1 MALAQ
6 TTLELFATFTFQ
18 PKNESRNMLI
28 SQQRSSGT
36 PTLSY
41 VMVIWG
47 CWVSFLWYIIPANF
61 SVQLFLKYPF
71 LWIILKAP

>member
-6 TTLELFATFTFQ
+6 TTLELFATFTLQ
-18 PKNESRNMLI
+18 TNRNMLI

-41 VMVIWG
+41 VMVIWE
-47 CWVSFLWYIIPANF
+47 CCENMVANI
-61 SVQLFLKYPF
+61 SVQLSVKCLI

>member
-18 PKNESRNMLI
+18 TNRNILI
-28 SQQRSSGT
+28 SQQCS
-36 PTLSY
+36 TLSY